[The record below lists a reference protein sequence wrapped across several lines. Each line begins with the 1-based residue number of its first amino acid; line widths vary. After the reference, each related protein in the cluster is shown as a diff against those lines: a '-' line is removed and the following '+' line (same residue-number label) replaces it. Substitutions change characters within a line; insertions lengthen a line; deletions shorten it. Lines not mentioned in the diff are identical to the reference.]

1 VTGVVGDIRARGPE
15 RESEPQVYVPCQQV
29 PDGSIISYVPKDL
42 VVRIATPAASVLP
55 ALRQIIAGADAELP
69 VTDVRMLSDVVDAET
84 EPRAVQARALA
95 VFALIAFLLAAF
107 GIHGLLSFTVSSR
120 AQELGVRLA
129 LGAQRTDILAMIL
142 RDAARLAAAGMA
154 CGAAAAWLAGSS
166 MRALL
171 AGVDPA
177 DLPTFSAAVGLCGL
191 MAVSGSLIPAM
202 RAIRVDPA
210 SAIRV
215 E

>member
-1 VTGVVGDIRARGPE
+1 VVGDIRARGPE
-15 RESEPQVYVPCQQV
+15 RESEPQSYVPYQQV
-29 PDGSIISYVPKDL
+29 PDGSMISYVPKDL